1 MKAKPGT
8 PGRGGK
14 KKHSGGWK
22 GKVTL
27 CFLSFLL
34 AGANLSRAVQPS
46 PPSSKVTP
54 YKCKG
59 IHGSFVSL
67 TCLFLF
73 TLCLCSR
80 HFALR
85 KRIRVCRNQKPIK
98 ICKGFGQGQRNLTGL
113 LLDYRVKKG
122 NGLSNLLSH
131 IEPPTLSLIIPFSP

>member
-98 ICKGFGQGQRNLTGL
+98 ICKGFGQRGP
-113 LLDYRVKKG
+113 KKFNRPFIRLPG
-122 NGLSNLLSH
+122 EERKTDFLIYSH
-131 IEPPTLSLIIPFSP
+131 ISSRQRFL